1 MESCP
6 VVIFCPDR
14 QKKMDGGLVNQ
25 NLKFF
30 METVNVA
37 SSRLKMRRT
46 ILLATGLQLCLFK
59 QCQRTA
65 HLPNPD
71 VNLAGFGWLPSPTT
85 HRYSV
90 RIFVAYFGWLH
101 TSVLWRRDRKQT
113 GSQRLKGWARPL
125 GIPLAFQ
132 AKASQIYR
140 LKCTFKHSIKVDCSL
155 RRQSG
160 RCLLTSTH
168 SVIMCV
174 KVDT

>member
-6 VVIFCPDR
+6 VVIFCLDR

-37 SSRLKMRRT
+37 SSGLKMRRT

-71 VNLAGFGWLPSPTT
+71 VN
-85 HRYSV
+85 
-90 RIFVAYFGWLH
+90 
-101 TSVLWRRDRKQT
+101 
-113 GSQRLKGWARPL
+113 
-125 GIPLAFQ
+125 
-132 AKASQIYR
+132 
-140 LKCTFKHSIKVDCSL
+140 
-155 RRQSG
+155 
-160 RCLLTSTH
+160 
-168 SVIMCV
+168 
-174 KVDT
+174 